1 MSHFDVFNGDADGL
15 CALQQLR
22 LAEPREAVLVTGV
35 KRDIALLARVPAQ
48 QGDTVTVLDVSMARN
63 REALEGLL
71 ARGVRVEWFDHHF
84 AGEPLVHPGLR
95 AVLDAAPG
103 VCTSLLV
110 DRHLRGAHRAWAVV
124 GAYGDNMAPAAQAL
138 AGAMS
143 PDERERLR
151 TLGEAI
157 NYNAYG
163 ETEADLL
170 LAPAQLRELL
180 RPYRDPLEFLVREP
194 VAQVLIARQR
204 DDMDLASS
212 VKPARVLQ
220 GGTLHVLPDAAWSRR
235 VQGVF
240 ANALARAEPG
250 HAHAVLCPSGPEAFM
265 VSVRAPLQSPQG
277 ADALC
282 RGFATGGGRAAAA
295 GIDVLPR
302 ERLESFIRAFD
313 DAYPQSPRSHG

>member
-170 LAPAQLRELL
+170 LPPARLRELL
-180 RPYRDPLEFLVREP
+180 RPYSNPDDFLASEA
-194 VAQVLIARQR
+194 VAQALVARQQA
-204 DDMDLASS
+204 DMDLASS

-220 GGTLHVLPDAAWSRR
+220 GGTLYLLPDAAWSRR

-240 ANALARAEPG
+240 ANALARAERG
-250 HAHAVLCPSGPEAFM
+250 RAHAVLCPIGIAAFK
-265 VSVRAPLQSPQG
+265 VSVRAPLQTPQG

-302 ERLESFIRAFD
+302 ELLDKFVRAFER
-313 DAYPQSPRSHG
+313 AYPGLQS

>member
-1 MSHFDVFNGDADGL
+1 MAHFDVFNGDADGL

-22 LAEPREAVLVTGV
+22 LSAPRESVLVTGV

-48 QGDTVTVLDVSMARN
+48 PGDTVTVLDVSMARN

-71 ARGVRVEWFDHHF
+71 AHGVRVEWFDHHF

-110 DRHLRGAHRAWAVV
+110 DRHLHGAHRAWAVV
-124 GAYGDNMAPAAQAL
+124 GAYGDNMAPAAETL

-143 PDERERLR
+143 TEARERLR

-170 LAPAQLRELL
+170 LPPARLRELL
-180 RPYRDPLEFLVREP
+180 RPYSDPFEFLAREP
-194 VAQVLIARQR
+194 IAQTLIARQR
-204 DDMDLASS
+204 EDMNLASS
-212 VKPARVLQ
+212 AKPARVLR
-220 GGTLHVLPDAAWSRR
+220 GGTLYLLPDAAWSRR

-240 ANALARAEPG
+240 ANALARAERG
-250 HAHAVLCPSGPEAFM
+250 RAHAVLCPTGTEAFM
-265 VSVRAPLQSPQG
+265 VSIRAPLQAPQG

-282 RGFATGGGRAAAA
+282 RGFPTGGGRAAAA
-295 GIDVLPR
+295 GIDVLPPAQ
-302 ERLESFIRAFD
+302 LDNFIRAFD
-313 DAYPQSPRSHG
+313 QAYPGIHG